1 MTQQTQRT
9 VVTPTKSMGIA
20 LLLTVL
26 LGPLGMLY
34 STVLGALVMIVI
46 SVVVAVVTLGLGLLL
61 TWPISTVWAA
71 IATSRYNRRLLEGH
85 RQY

>member
-1 MTQQTQRT
+1 
-9 VVTPTKSMGIA
+9 
-20 LLLTVL
+20 
-26 LGPLGMLY
+26 MLY